1 MNIKDGLDLH
11 DLLEGKGTDFEIDT
25 SAPLADADSDEEEAG
40 FDMRDVYQQLNSE
53 CAGVENESGSED
65 DMVSVPTWE

>member
-25 SAPLADADSDEEEAG
+25 SRPLGDADYDDEEG

-53 CAGVENESGSED
+53 CTGVGDESGSED